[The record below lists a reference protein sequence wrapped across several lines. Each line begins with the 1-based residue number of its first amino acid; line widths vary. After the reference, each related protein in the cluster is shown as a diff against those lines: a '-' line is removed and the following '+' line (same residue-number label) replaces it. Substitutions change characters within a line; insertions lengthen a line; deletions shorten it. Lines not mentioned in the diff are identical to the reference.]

1 MKNNQINKTAIFE
14 SINSLLDS
22 PNFKPNLGFNW
33 YSDKSYFILDKTQG
47 HALKTVISKAVY
59 CAVVSILSPANSW
72 NNNLWDAHFL
82 VYRFFKIGH
91 ESNAW
96 KYRTYQTNVDKAN
109 SLLHRVYTLGQDSEV
124 VINELLNKPTSQK
137 TWNFYNNLRNP
148 YNNEFI
154 TIDRHILKVM
164 GFDTKPITAKNYM
177 DLSNILKEFHLKSS
191 LSNLSACNFQA
202 VLWCNYLNNQ
212 NKPFN

>member
-1 MKNNQINKTAIFE
+1 MKSTEINKTAIFE

-33 YSDKSYFILDKTQG
+33 YSDKSYFILDKVQG

-59 CAVVSILSPANSW
+59 CAIVSILSPANSW
-72 NNNLWDAHFL
+72 NNNLWDAHYL
-82 VYRFFKIGH
+82 VYRFFKIGQTTG
-91 ESNAW
+91 W

-109 SLLHRVYTLGQDSEV
+109 SLMYRVFALGQDSAT

-148 YNNEFI
+148 YDNEFV

-164 GFDTKPITAKNYM
+164 GFDIKSITPKNYM
-177 DLSNILKEFHLKSS
+177 DLSNILKEYHLQST